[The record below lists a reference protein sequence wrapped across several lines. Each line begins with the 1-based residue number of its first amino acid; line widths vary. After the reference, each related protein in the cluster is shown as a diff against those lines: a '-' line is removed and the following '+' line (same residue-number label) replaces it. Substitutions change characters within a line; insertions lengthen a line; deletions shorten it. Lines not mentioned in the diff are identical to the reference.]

1 MRRFVWIM
9 GLLALP
15 LAACD
20 SDAIN
25 NSKSL
30 AYLIDGPAQI
40 PETRRLAQTECLRFN
55 REAGLYN
62 VTQFQHLLVVFDC
75 RPPGEVRFDI
85 KTGPAET
92 GQAAPAS

>member
-1 MRRFVWIM
+1 MRRIVWMM

-15 LAACD
+15 LAGCE
-20 SDAIN
+20 SDAAN

-30 AYLIDGPAQI
+30 AYIIDSPAQI
-40 PETRRLAQTECLRFN
+40 PEIRQQAQTECLRFN

-75 RPPGEVRFDI
+75 RPPGDVRFEVKPVIVD
-85 KTGPAET
+85 P
-92 GQAAPAS
+92 SS